1 MGGPF
6 LDICRFSYDLYPDWV
21 SRLKEDSGIDPEFL
35 HSGSLGLAFDD
46 DEKTLQEMEKKVTAQ
61 GFKSE
66 WLSPAEARKKEP
78 NLSPNIKAVWHLPHT
93 RQVRPPRLTQA
104 LLKVVEKRGG
114 VLRPE
119 EEVLGFTREGNR
131 VREVQTSRDRY
142 EVESVVLA
150 GGAWSKGLAERLGV
164 SLPVRPVRGQVVLYR
179 AQPGLLGHV
188 LFSMAAYLVPRLDGR
203 IYVGSTLEEAGFDKS
218 VTTEAVASLTQGAL
232 GALPVLKDA
241 LVEAT
246 WSGLRPAPLDG
257 LPYMGPVPGFENF
270 WAATGHFTHGILL
283 SAATGE
289 LMASLVAG
297 QKPSQDLSAFALDR
311 KLHPTAGI

>member
-1 MGGPF
+1 
-6 LDICRFSYDLYPDWV
+6 
-21 SRLKEDSGIDPEFL
+21 
-35 HSGSLGLAFDD
+35 
-46 DEKTLQEMEKKVTAQ
+46 
-61 GFKSE
+61 
-66 WLSPAEARKKEP
+66 
-78 NLSPNIKAVWHLPHT
+78 
-93 RQVRPPRLTQA
+93 
-104 LLKVVEKRGG
+104 
-114 VLRPE
+114 
-119 EEVLGFTREGNR
+119 
-131 VREVQTSRDRY
+131 
-142 EVESVVLA
+142 
-150 GGAWSKGLAERLGV
+150 
-164 SLPVRPVRGQVVLYR
+164 RGQVVLYR

-297 QKPSQDLSAFALDR
+297 QK
-311 KLHPTAGI
+311 